1 MNKEVSF
8 VDKLG
13 KPNLKKDDEEDFQFF
28 IEMIDSYGLKLL
40 NKTEDRFNIFQAVS
54 HWIFMSTKHV

>member
-40 NKTEDRFNIFQAVS
+40 NKTEDRFNIF
-54 HWIFMSTKHV
+54 